1 MSRFPRRGERV
12 RTTTRV
18 NHIWNRYNALR
29 GYTIQ
34 SELPV
39 TLFLLKKT
47 KEELSNSKKTTEHK
61 AYEVMLSIADSYGMN
76 NPFPNSRTFY
86 STFMA
91 MDDEEIDWEM
101 VLASADPKKMFYIPK
116 VLIDEFEKHINPN
129 INTVLI
135 PEAEKFVPYL
145 TELVNRHS
153 NCEFYIT
160 TMNSVS
166 RVLLDEMF
174 KRHTNVVVE
183 QTSIYDYE
191 FSAKK
196 FDLIMA
202 VPVFGA
208 RERSEVNGDFICR
221 EYEMIAVENL
231 LLHLNSSGVLVIVL
245 PARITFAAGSV
256 KDLRDFIQG
265 MYKLEE
271 IAELPTGIFASTA
284 IKTYMFTITT
294 GRTEDVIIKKYDADT
309 SNIKKNG
316 INELVLLDDTF
327 VMLEELSEMGYWNV
341 DHIFAMVDEDWQRY
355 QNSSIKKEELGNIAE
370 VFRGKAIN
378 KKDPNG
384 SIGVVNISNL
394 NDFDIDYEGLD
405 HIEEEERKIAN
416 YLLKDGDLLLPARG
430 TTIRIAVFQEQKY
443 PCIASSNIIVIRP
456 NEKLLLGTYLKV
468 FLDSPMGNKVLAG
481 KQQGTVV
488 INISYK
494 DLKTLEIPL
503 LRVEEQKMIAEEYEQ
518 ERFRYVESIRLAEN
532 RWNEVMERLQNTVLN
547 VKQ

>member
-1 MSRFPRRGERV
+1 MRNDM
-12 RTTTRV
+12 RV
-18 NHIWNRYNALR
+18 NKIWNRYNAVR
-29 GYTIQ
+29 GYTVQ
-34 SELPV
+34 SDLPV
-39 TLFLLKKT
+39 ALFLLKKT
-47 KEELSNSKKTTEHK
+47 KDEFVSTSKKPTELK
-61 AYEVMLSIADSYGMN
+61 AYEALLSIADSYGMH
-76 NPFPNSRTFY
+76 NPYPDSKAFY
-86 STFMA
+86 GAFMA
-91 MDDEEIDWEM
+91 MDDEEFDWEM
-101 VLASADPKKMFYIPK
+101 ALASADHKEMFYIPK
-116 VLIDEFEKHINPN
+116 VLITEFKKHFKPN
-129 INTVLI
+129 TNTVLI
-135 PEAEKFVPYL
+135 PEAEKFAPYL

-153 NCEFYIT
+153 DCEFFIT

-166 RVLLDEMF
+166 KVLLDEIF
-174 KRHTNVVVE
+174 KDYANVIVE

-191 FSAKK
+191 FSARK
-196 FDLIMA
+196 FDLILA
-202 VPVFGA
+202 VPVFGV
-208 RERSEVNGDFICR
+208 RERGEDNGDFICR

-256 KDLRDFIQG
+256 KDLREFIQG

-271 IAELPTGIFASTA
+271 IAELPTGIFSSTA

-294 GRTEDVIIKKYDADT
+294 GRTEDVMIKRYDADT

-316 INELVLLDDTF
+316 INGLVLIDDTF
-327 VMLEELSEMGYWNV
+327 VMLEELMEMGYWNV
-341 DHIFAMVDEDWQRY
+341 DHIFGMVDEDWQRY
-355 QNSSIKKEELGNIAE
+355 QNSNIKKEELGNVAE

-378 KKDPNG
+378 KKDDNG

-394 NDFDIDYEGLD
+394 KDYDIDYASLD
-405 HIEEEERKIAN
+405 HIEEEERKVAN
-416 YLLKDGDLLLPARG
+416 YLLRDGDILLPARG
-430 TTIRIAVFQEQKY
+430 TAVRIVVFKEQKY

-468 FLDSPMGNKVLAG
+468 FLDSPMGNKVLEG

-503 LRVEEQKMIAEEYEQ
+503 LRVEEQKVIAEEYEQ
-518 ERFRYVESIRLAEN
+518 ERSRYVKSIRLAED
-532 RWNEVMERLQNTVLN
+532 RWNEVIERLQKSIMN